1 LLFANNE
8 QPNQMHWSPI
18 SELLFLTMFVQTK
31 QESIYLIKHYFQFEK
46 NKTNLKQ
53 ETIAGATTFFTM
65 AYIIIVNPKILE
77 AAGIPFGPS
86 MVATILTAFFGTLI
100 MGIYANRPFAIAPYM
115 GENAFIAYTVVQV
128 LGYSWQ
134 TALGAIFIG
143 GVLFT
148 ILTLSK
154 VRSWLANS
162 IPESLK
168 IGFAVGIGLFI
179 TFIGL
184 NHTGIIRLG
193 TAGAP
198 VHVGDFHELK
208 VLLAILS
215 FLLIG
220 ILMIRKTNGA
230 IIIGILII
238 TLLSI
243 ITGSSAPPEGI
254 VSLPPDFS
262 TIFLKLDIM
271 GALSW
276 GFFAVILTIFVLAF
290 VDTIGTLLGLSY
302 KANLL
307 DEKGE
312 LPEIEKPMLADA
324 LANMIASVLGTT
336 TAGAY
341 LESATGIEA
350 GGKTGFTAIVIAILF
365 LSALFFAPIFS
376 AVPPAAYGP
385 ALIIV
390 GMSMISPIKN
400 LNFNDLTDVIPVFL
414 MIVLMCFTF
423 NLGIGLTAG
432 FLTYVLVKSFSG
444 RVKEISAGM
453 WVLGG
458 LSLLFFI
465 FYPY

>member
-1 LLFANNE
+1 
-8 QPNQMHWSPI
+8 M
-18 SELLFLTMFVQTK
+18 
-31 QESIYLIKHYFQFEK
+31 IKSYFQFEA
-46 NKTNLKQ
+46 NNTSLKQ
-53 ETIAGATTFFTM
+53 EAIAGATTFLTM
-65 AYIIIVNPKILE
+65 VYIVIVNPKILE

-100 MGIYANRPFAIAPYM
+100 MGIYAKRPFAIAPYM

-154 VRSWLANS
+154 IRGWLANA

-184 NHTGIIRLG
+184 NQTGIVKLG
-193 TAGAP
+193 TISAP
-198 VHVGDFHELK
+198 VEVGNFHDLN
-208 VLLAILS
+208 VLLAILN
-215 FLLIG
+215 FLIIG
-220 ILMIRKTNGA
+220 ILMIRKVNGA
-230 IIIGILII
+230 LIIGILVV
-238 TLLSI
+238 TLISILS
-243 ITGSSAPPEGI
+243 GNSAPPKSI
-254 VSLPPDFS
+254 VSLPPDIS
-262 TIFLKLDIM
+262 PVFLELDIV

-312 LPEIEKPMLADA
+312 LAEIEKPMLADA
-324 LANMIASVLGTT
+324 VATTLAALFGTT
-336 TAGAY
+336 TAGVY

-350 GGKTGFTAIVIAILF
+350 GGRTGFTAIVVALLF
-365 LSALFFAPIFS
+365 LLALFLAPLFT

-390 GMSMISPIKN
+390 GMLMISPIKN
-400 LNFNDLTDVIPVFL
+400 LDFNDLTNVIPVFL
-414 MIVLMCFTF
+414 MIALMCFSF

-432 FLTYVLVKSFSG
+432 FLAYLIIKFFSG
-444 RVKEISAGM
+444 RIKDISAGM
-453 WVLGG
+453 WVLGII
-458 LSLLFFI
+458 SLIFFI